1 MFSKSCEYGIRASI
15 YVAKQS
21 VKERKVGQK
30 EIAKA
35 IDSPEAFT
43 AKILQK
49 LTKTNV
55 IRSAKGTNGGF
66 FVETGDLERVK
77 LWNVVFAID
86 GNSLF
91 EDCSL
96 GLRKCNAQKPC
107 PLHHKFVKIRAEI
120 RETLEKTTLKSLAEE
135 VSIGAAYLKR

>member
-1 MFSKSCEYGIRASI
+1 MFSKSCEYAIRASI

-21 VKERKVGQK
+21 LKDRKVGQK

-55 IRSAKGTNGGF
+55 IRSTKGPNGGF
-66 FVETGDLERVK
+66 FVETGDVERIK
-77 LWNVVFAID
+77 LWNIVFAID

-96 GLRKCNAQKPC
+96 GLRKCNAEKPC
-107 PLHHKFVKIRAEI
+107 PLHSKFVKIRAEI
-120 RETLEKTTLKSLAEE
+120 KDALEKTTLKSLAEE
-135 VSIGAAYLKR
+135 VSVGIAFLKR

>member
-21 VKERKVGQK
+21 MKERKVGQK

-55 IRSAKGTNGGF
+55 IRSIKGPNGGF

-77 LWNVVFAID
+77 L
-86 GNSLF
+86 
-91 EDCSL
+91 
-96 GLRKCNAQKPC
+96 
-107 PLHHKFVKIRAEI
+107 
-120 RETLEKTTLKSLAEE
+120 
-135 VSIGAAYLKR
+135 

>member
-1 MFSKSCEYGIRASI
+1 MFSKSCEYAIRASI

-21 VKERKVGQK
+21 LKGRKVSQK
-30 EIAKA
+30 EIAKC

-55 IRSAKGTNGGF
+55 LRSAKGPNGGF
-66 FVETGDLERVK
+66 FLNIPELDSIK
-77 LWNVVFAID
+77 LWHIIIAVD
-86 GNSLF
+86 GNSLL

-96 GLRKCNAQKPC
+96 GLQKCNALKPC
-107 PLHHKFVKIRAEI
+107 ALHFSFVNIRKDI
-120 RETLEKTTLKSLAEE
+120 RKTLEGTSLRFLAD
-135 VSIGAAYLKR
+135 GAAGTTAILKR